1 MVSGSHLNV
10 VLATLINFS
19 VCSFISLPVIADNDE
34 HAAALAEVRK
44 KIERLRHEI
53 DKTQTKHDSVRTELR
68 KVERAISQLHREIKK
83 INEKQRKKNRE
94 LKQLY
99 RDRGKLQN
107 ELATHRQILT
117 QQIQAAF
124 VIGQQEYLKLLLN
137 QEDPSAI
144 GRTMKYYEYF
154 NRARLTEIEKVRGTL
169 LRLSSVETKI
179 KREKQAL
186 LQIEQARK
194 KRRQELQEV
203 SYAHSRVMAKLK
215 KELGTRGEELSQL
228 VENERR
234 LQQLVNQLDDTIPD
248 ILTAPGKR
256 TPFAKLRGKLEWPT
270 TGKVRA
276 LFGRSRNAGKL
287 KWNGVLIKAS
297 EGKDVR
303 AVSHGR
309 VAYADWLR
317 GYGLLLIVDH
327 GDGYMSL
334 YGHNQALY
342 KETGEWIEAGEVIAT
357 VGQSGGQQEA
367 ALYFEIRHNGKPS
380 NPARWCKRG

>member
-1 MVSGSHLNV
+1 MVSRAYLNV
-10 VLATLINFS
+10 TLAALLTFS

-44 KIERLRHEI
+44 KIDRLRHEI

-68 KVERAISQLHREIKK
+68 KVERSISQLHREIKN
-83 INEKQRKKNRE
+83 INQKQRKKNRE
-94 LKQLY
+94 LKKLY
-99 RDRGKLQN
+99 GERGKLQN

-137 QEDPSAI
+137 QEDPAAI
-144 GRTMKYYEYF
+144 GRTMKYYDYF
-154 NRARLTEIEKVRGTL
+154 NRARLTEIEQVRGTL
-169 LRLSSVETKI
+169 LRLSSVEAKI
-179 KREKQAL
+179 KREKQVLAE
-186 LQIEQARK
+186 IEQVRK

-234 LQQLVNQLDDTIPD
+234 LQQLVNQLDDAIPD

-256 TPFAKLRGKLEWPT
+256 TPFAKLRGKLQWPT
-270 TGKVRA
+270 QGKVRA

-297 EGKDVR
+297 VGKDVR

-317 GYGLLLIVDH
+317 GYGLLMIVDH

-342 KETGEWIEAGEVIAT
+342 KETGEWVEAGEVVAT
-357 VGQSGGQQEA
+357 VGQSGGQQQA

-380 NPARWCKRG
+380 NPVRWCKRS

>member
-1 MVSGSHLNV
+1 MVSRSHLNV

-44 KIERLRHEI
+44 KIEHLRHEI

-287 KWNGVLIKAS
+287 KCNGVLIKAS